1 MLPASYLIFD
11 FILGIKE
18 SYKVMVSGERKNR
31 QEELSVQ
38 PLNLELELISISQ
51 ITLPESQEKYLPPER
66 DEALFNSLIDQDSSL
81 IPLLVRLIEFWVW
94 ENLKCSKAYYIRLS
108 LF

>member
-11 FILGIKE
+11 LILGIKE
-18 SYKVMVSGERKNR
+18 SYKGMVSGERKNR
-31 QEELSVQ
+31 QEELSVH
-38 PLNLELELISISQ
+38 
-51 ITLPESQEKYLPPER
+51 
-66 DEALFNSLIDQDSSL
+66 SLIDQDSSL
-81 IPLLVRLIEFWVW
+81 IPLLVRLIEIWVW